1 MTTTPTNPTRSA
13 DDIRALAR
21 DTRNAMAAYG
31 VALALDDALFVS
43 ALAEGP
49 QVAAQVSGGLV
60 MEQGVA
66 YDRDNGVAYV
76 AIIGPI
82 MPRGNALYD
91 MFGISYASANRI
103 AAVADRLATDDSVK
117 QVVLLVHSPGGST
130 FGVPEAAAKV
140 RALAEKKP
148 VTAYVEYMAASAAYW
163 IASQASTIVAA
174 PSALVGSIGAY
185 MVHYDLSAYYA
196 NEGVK
201 VTYIAQ
207 PVEKVDGN
215 EAEPLS
221 ERARQEY
228 AEIVRSA
235 YEPFVADVQ
244 RKRTVDFANNAGQY
258 AHTHP
263 AGRAVELGLID
274 RLATLDVL
282 RAEMTRKPADYTATR
297 RARLALI
304 SKP

>member
-1 MTTTPTNPTRSA
+1 MPTTPTPSQADVHKLTR
-13 DDIRALAR
+13 DV
-21 DTRNAMAAYG
+21 RNAMAAYG
-31 VALALDDALFVS
+31 AAIALDDGLFAVS
-43 ALAEGP
+43 LAEGP
-49 QVAAQVSGGLV
+49 NAATQATGGIV
-60 MEQGVA
+60 MEDGIA
-66 YDRDNGVAYV
+66 YDRANGLAFIS
-76 AIIGPI
+76 IIGPV

-91 MFGISYASANRI
+91 MFGINYASSNRI
-103 AAVADRLATDDSVK
+103 GAAADRLAADEGVK

-140 RALAEKKP
+140 RALADKKP
-148 VTAYVEYMAASAAYW
+148 VTAYIEYMAASAAYW

-201 VTYIAQ
+201 VTYVAQ
-207 PVEKVDGN
+207 PAEKVDGN

-244 RKRTVDFANNAGQY
+244 RKRPVDFAKNAGQY

-263 AGRAVELGLID
+263 AGRAVELGLVD

-282 RAEMTRKPADYTATR
+282 RAEMTRKPADFTATR
-297 RARLALI
+297 RARVALI